1 MKDIFK
7 YKILERIKNEYKT
20 NQILKLSRE
29 SNKFYLELYR
39 RDVTHWNTILKC
51 EAYIGINGLTND
63 KVEGDRKDAN
73 RSLFYR

>member
-51 EAYIGINGLTND
+51 
-63 KVEGDRKDAN
+63 
-73 RSLFYR
+73 